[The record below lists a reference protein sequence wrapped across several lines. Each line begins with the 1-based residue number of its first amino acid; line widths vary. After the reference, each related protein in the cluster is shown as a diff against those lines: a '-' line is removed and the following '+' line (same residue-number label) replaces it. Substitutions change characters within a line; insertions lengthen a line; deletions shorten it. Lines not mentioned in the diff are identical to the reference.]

1 MGSSSKEPGA
11 NCGWAEH
18 ISGFLDLPPFA
29 AEYAGDGQS
38 SVVER
43 RMARRSRGKDEANK
57 QRMLQ
62 IVFAAF
68 IDLMCDA
75 VPEESRAQLR
85 NVLSRTVT
93 QCRLVPAAFLSDDL
107 RPLRAAFSHRIAQLI
122 SNNFSISPNIDNPLS
137 LRESTATLFF
147 PSRYRSDFEEIQLIG
162 KGGFGTVFLVRSRID
177 NCKYAVKKIPFSIM
191 RNSPMVKAVNEVR
204 LLASLQHANIVRYF
218 GAWVE
223 MNSTV
228 SPLLLPKANIREV
241 KSSESEQNCSTRLV
255 LLENGRGSSE
265 STDSQGCPISFD
277 DVSCVAKSA
286 SSAKSS
292 QPSDHRFWRSKISSS
307 SSSGSSVPLDGTVA
321 IQPSAHMDVASIE
334 TKRFIEDATMY
345 VQMELCSRTLCDY
358 LDFRNSERN
367 AKVDCRFNVAV
378 MKQLFSA
385 LDYIHSNNII
395 HRDVK
400 PCNVFLRDRNAQL
413 PVRVLLGDFGLA
425 CYDFR
430 QRNPTSEESS
440 RQFEDTRHSIAV
452 GTTTYSAP
460 EQLSSTTYDSAVD
473 IYSAGIICYELYQ
486 PFATAMER
494 VRAITNL
501 RAGRLDAD
509 FEKNWPNESC
519 LVRSLCD
526 AEPCRRPHA
535 FEALNQLEQ
544 FAESE
549 LDSLKRKVVSL
560 EDTLRSR
567 DEQIQQLRNK
577 IDLLERLCR
586 QFNVPLN
593 DLS

>member
-122 SNNFSISPNIDNPLS
+122 SNNFSISPNIDNPLVLS

-191 RNSPMVKAVNEVR
+191 RNSPMVKVSLNEVR

-286 SSAKSS
+286 SSLEQFAESVDVLGALYRT
-292 QPSDHRFWRSKISSS
+292 SD
-307 SSSGSSVPLDGTVA
+307 L
-321 IQPSAHMDVASIE
+321 
-334 TKRFIEDATMY
+334 EDATMY